1 MNTTNMEKNPRSI
14 TRRTRPAFLALLI
27 GLGVTSFAWLAA
39 RAEAGGEATLMRWDL
54 IHLIKGVLSSGG
66 FDSAKAADGS
76 QITLTGSGTWIS
88 DPDQGEH
95 DHQRATGGGTWTTI
109 DGKGAS
115 TGNGSYIVTGVAD
128 SEVFPG
134 SNGSPALTDNIGSA
148 EDARGGLLILRVLY
162 SDGERGVLTVSC
174 HGPGTHVPN
183 TVFEGITATK
193 GIVGYVDRGQN
204 EDPTVDANRTVF
216 HVLHH
221 AEHASGKGTSL
232 LGPGIVSE
240 FRFDQRHVECKV
252 DHAVMKDGTVMQMSM
267 ESTSVD
273 LVAIDSVVKTV
284 TITGSMVSI
293 VNLLS
298 PDGTK
303 VTMTE
308 TVPYT
313 AFAKDDDTP
322 GGADVFSLTVTY
334 DPNAPKPNQFGLF
347 GSPAT
352 FTGPTLTG
360 DVEVE

>member
-76 QITLTGSGTWIS
+76 QITLTGSGTWVS
-88 DPDQGEH
+88 DPDQGERP
-95 DHQRATGGGTWTTI
+95 HQRAKGGGTWKTI

-115 TGNGSYIVTGVAD
+115 TGSGSYIVTGVAD

-134 SNGSPALTDNIGSA
+134 SNGSSALTDNIGSYL
-148 EDARGGLLILRVLY
+148 DARGGLLILQVLY

-174 HGPGTHVPN
+174 HGPGTHLPA

-193 GIVGYVDRGQN
+193 GIVGYADRGEN

-221 AEHASGKGTSL
+221 AERASGRGTSL
-232 LGPGIVSE
+232 LDPGVVSE
-240 FRFDQRHVECKV
+240 FRFDQGHVECKV

-273 LVAIDSVVKTV
+273 LVAIDSAVKTV

-303 VTMTE
+303 VTMSE

-313 AFAKDDDTP
+313 AFAKDSDTP
-322 GGADVFSLTVTY
+322 AGADVFSLTVTY
-334 DPNAPKPNQFGLF
+334 DPKAPKPNQFGLF

-352 FTGPTLTG
+352 FTGPILTG
-360 DVEVE
+360 HVEIE